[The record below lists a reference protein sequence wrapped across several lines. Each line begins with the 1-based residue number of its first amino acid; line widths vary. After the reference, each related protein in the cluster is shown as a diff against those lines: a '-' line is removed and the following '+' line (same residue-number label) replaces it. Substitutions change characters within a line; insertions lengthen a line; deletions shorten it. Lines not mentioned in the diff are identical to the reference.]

1 MVRKWFLDKDEPL
14 EVVPVAM
21 SESPIDK
28 VGHGGEDMDRDM
40 GKLEDLGKFLGVS
53 FEGFEEDFNDVL
65 KDI

>member
-28 VGHGGEDMDRDM
+28 VGKIWTETWANL
-40 GKLEDLGKFLGVS
+40 KILGNS
-53 FEGFEEDFNDVL
+53 
-65 KDI
+65 

>member
-1 MVRKWFLDKDEPL
+1 MVSRQRWTTWSGASGY
-14 EVVPVAM
+14 VRI
-21 SESPIDK
+21 SNWQ
-28 VGHGGEDMDRDM
+28 GGEDMDRDM